1 MPERRKSRQITQ
13 SGENVKY
20 YTGALKDENGDN
32 LEYDEDGTL
41 TSKGNTGYMPYASE
55 NLMQLCFRAENG
67 YIITKIT
74 LDDVTHDIIDSS
86 EQGAEFVK
94 KAVEQGYVAVER
106 NKDHTIII
114 ETKKMDFTISKAGD
128 GIKEIADEDGI
139 MMYCVTG
146 SAFSINDVVNVT
158 VDKNLQPY
166 SPNISY
172 KYRSMQDSEENDKE
186 MAKDDKVLKTDDD
199 GGNCWL
205 VTITLSLNGQNVKK
219 WIRINVVSAQKSLI
233 KSVEQMSANE
243 IKILFYD
250 NLTEEI
256 AESDIIIFK
265 KSESNEGNMSIES
278 IRPLEDSKCAYIVK
292 LTQKMDDQTEYVVSV
307 SGSSKSFI
315 SSNNTVSKIE

>member
-1 MPERRKSRQITQ
+1 MIKITQ

-41 TSKGNTGYMPYASE
+41 ASKGNTGYMPYASE

-67 YIITKIT
+67 YIITKI
-74 LDDVTHDIIDSS
+74 
-86 EQGAEFVK
+86 
-94 KAVEQGYVAVER
+94 
-106 NKDHTIII
+106 
-114 ETKKMDFTISKAGD
+114 
-128 GIKEIADEDGI
+128 
-139 MMYCVTG
+139 
-146 SAFSINDVVNVT
+146 
-158 VDKNLQPY
+158 
-166 SPNISY
+166 
-172 KYRSMQDSEENDKE
+172 
-186 MAKDDKVLKTDDD
+186 KTDDD
-199 GGNCWL
+199 GGSCWL
-205 VTITLSLNGQNVKK
+205 VTITLSFNGQNVKK

-292 LTQKMDDQTEYVVSV
+292 LTQKMDNQTEYVVSV